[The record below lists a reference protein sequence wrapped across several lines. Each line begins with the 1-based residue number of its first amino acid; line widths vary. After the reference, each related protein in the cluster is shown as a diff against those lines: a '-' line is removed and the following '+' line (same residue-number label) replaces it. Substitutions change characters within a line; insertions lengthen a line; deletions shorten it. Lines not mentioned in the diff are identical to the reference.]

1 LEQLLA
7 WFSGAALAAKVPPNQ
22 SLKLT
27 EITACFF
34 AARHE
39 FTKRKNKTQ

>member
-1 LEQLLA
+1 MITKQFNKLTLLVQA
-7 WFSGAALAAKVPPNQ
+7 INYGCQPNQ

-27 EITACFF
+27 ENTARDF

-39 FTKRKNKTQ
+39 FT

>member
-1 LEQLLA
+1 MP
-7 WFSGAALAAKVPPNQ
+7 PPNQ

-27 EITACFF
+27 ENTACFF

-39 FTKRKNKTQ
+39 FTKGENKTQ